1 MHVAHDCH
9 LVLNLLHVESS
20 LQNSYINLE
29 KKKKTQHTKE
39 AEYCKPKTFLT
50 CHFLA

>member
-29 KKKKTQHTKE
+29 KKKKKHST
-39 AEYCKPKTFLT
+39 PKKQNTANQRRFL
-50 CHFLA
+50 LAIF